1 MQILG
6 LKVNPVLLHP
16 ILQVPLKISI
26 LFHPHPVPIAG
37 DVLGLMVVCTT
48 IKLHLMESLW
58 SPAFASNSPF
68 VCISSEQPTFSQVMS
83 HSTRVSVSAFARTFI
98 KSLKLSRTE
107 KILFACSCNHV

>member
-1 MQILG
+1 MPEEDMAVQILG
-6 LKVNPVLLHP
+6 LKINPVLLHP

-37 DVLGLMVVCTT
+37 DVLGLMVVCR
-48 IKLHLMESLW
+48 ESLW

-68 VCISSEQPTFSQVMS
+68 ICISSEQPTFSQVMS
-83 HSTRVSVSAFARTFI
+83 HSSRVSVSAFARTFI
-98 KSLKLSRTE
+98 KSLRISHTE